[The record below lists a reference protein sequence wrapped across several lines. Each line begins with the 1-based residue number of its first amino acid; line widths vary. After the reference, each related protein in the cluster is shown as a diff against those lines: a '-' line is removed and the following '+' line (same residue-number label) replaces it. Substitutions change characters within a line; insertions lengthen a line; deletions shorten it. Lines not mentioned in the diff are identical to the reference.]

1 MRRVCT
7 LVGVT
12 AIALFVSATVT
23 RAATR
28 GEPRPGEVKSLS
40 VIPSSGRAEV
50 VIAVDGSVDIQD
62 FSMAS
67 PPRVVLDVKGA
78 TLSAPPRLYDRVTRG
93 GVTNVRVAQ
102 YRDDVVR
109 VVIDLDAEHKYTV
122 TRGQNEVRVAI
133 DGSAASFSA
142 WHAAPELADGFA
154 SAATARRAK
163 RATESSLRPASP
175 QPRIT
180 VTYQDADIRD
190 VIAAFAVFSGRTI
203 VVGKGVSGT
212 VSAEVRDQ
220 PWDVALRAILQ
231 TQGLAAKEDQDGII
245 AVDSYQNI
253 AAQQASEPLTTQILS
268 VNYARATSLVPT
280 IKSLL
285 SKDCPA
291 TAPGSA
297 NGAEAACK

>member
-67 PPRVVLDVKGA
+67 PPRVILDMKGA
-78 TLSAPPRLYDRVTRG
+78 TLSAPPKLYDRVTRG
-93 GVTNVRVAQ
+93 GVTNVRIAQ

-109 VVIDLDAEHKYTV
+109 VVIDLDADHKYAV
-122 TRGQNEVRVAI
+122 TRGQDEVRVAI
-133 DGSAASFSA
+133 DGSAANFSA
-142 WHAAPELADGFA
+142 WHAAPGLADGFA
-154 SAATARRAK
+154 STNAGRRAQ
-163 RATESSLRPASP
+163 RASDPTLRTSPA

-180 VTYQDADIRD
+180 VTYQDADI
-190 VIAAFAVFSGRTI
+190 
-203 VVGKGVSGT
+203 
-212 VSAEVRDQ
+212 
-220 PWDVALRAILQ
+220 
-231 TQGLAAKEDQDGII
+231 
-245 AVDSYQNI
+245 
-253 AAQQASEPLTTQILS
+253 
-268 VNYARATSLVPT
+268 
-280 IKSLL
+280 
-285 SKDCPA
+285 
-291 TAPGSA
+291 
-297 NGAEAACK
+297 